1 MSVIAK
7 LKLVS
12 SKRDR
17 TTSPIVVRRT
27 KLHAKL
33 NEQLELAT
41 ANKEGRIYAPK
52 RIKTVTNADG
62 NRVSVE
68 SVKRVKEWFWTG
80 AGNKINL
87 SVRYG
92 SKTLELAKGKNAIE
106 LATSDELIATLAA
119 LKEAVL
125 AGELDEAINSASDK
139 LRAGFGK

>member
-41 ANKEGRIYAPK
+41 AQKEGRIYAPK

-125 AGELDEAINSASDK
+125 SGELDDAISAASDK

>member
-41 ANKEGRIYAPK
+41 AQREGRIYAPK

-68 SVKRVKEWFWTG
+68 SIKRVKEWFWTS

-106 LATSDELIATLAA
+106 LATSDELIATLSQ

-125 AGELDEAINSASDK
+125 AGELDDAISVASDK

>member
-1 MSVIAK
+1 MSIIAK

-17 TTSPIVVRRT
+17 TTNPIVVRRT

-41 ANKEGRIYAPK
+41 AQKEGRIYAPK

-68 SVKRVKEWFWTG
+68 ATKRVKEWFWTA
-80 AGNKINL
+80 AGNKIYL
-87 SVRYG
+87 SIRYG
-92 SKTLELAKGKNAIE
+92 SKILELAKGKNAIE
-106 LATSDELIATLAA
+106 LATSDELIATLSQ
-119 LKEAVL
+119 LKDAVL
-125 AGELDEAINSASDK
+125 AGEFDDAMSLASNK
-139 LRAGFGK
+139 LRAGFSK

>member
-12 SKRDR
+12 SKRER

-41 ANKEGRIYAPK
+41 ANKEGRVYAPK

-106 LATSDELIATLAA
+106 LGTSDELITTLTA
-119 LKEAVL
+119 LKEAVWQ
-125 AGELDEAINSASDK
+125 ENWTK
-139 LRAGFGK
+139 L

>member
-41 ANKEGRIYAPK
+41 VQREGRIYAPK

-68 SVKRVKEWFWTG
+68 SIKRVKEWFWTS

-106 LATSDELIATLAA
+106 LATSDELIATLSQ

-125 AGELDEAINSASDK
+125 AGELDDSISAASDK

>member
-41 ANKEGRIYAPK
+41 AQREGRIYAPK

-68 SVKRVKEWFWTG
+68 SVKLVKEWFWTA

-106 LATSDELIATLAA
+106 LATSDELIATLSQ

-125 AGELDEAINSASDK
+125 AGELDDSISAASDK

>member
-52 RIKTVTNADG
+52 RIKTVTSADG

-125 AGELDEAINSASDK
+125 AGELDDAISSASDK

>member
-41 ANKEGRIYAPK
+41 AQREGRIYAPK

-68 SVKRVKEWFWTG
+68 SVKRVKEWFWTA
-80 AGNKINL
+80 AGNKTNL

-106 LATSDELIATLAA
+106 LATSDELIATLSQ

-125 AGELDEAINSASDK
+125 AGELDDSISAASDK

>member
-41 ANKEGRIYAPK
+41 AQKEGRIYAPK

-125 AGELDEAINSASDK
+125 AGELDDAISAASDK

>member
-1 MSVIAK
+1 MTVIAK

-12 SKRDR
+12 SKRER

-41 ANKEGRIYAPK
+41 ANKEGRVYAPK

-106 LATSDELIATLAA
+106 LGTSDELITTLAA

-125 AGELDEAINSASDK
+125 AGELDESINSASDK